1 MKKHIA
7 YILKIRALILI
18 LLLISGSIS
27 LSGQGIN
34 EQVTVVGAFEPTVP
48 DASKINLSPS
58 PDETEVK
65 LPVMSYSITP
75 VQIKTSLH
83 PDDITAVK
91 LVGEPLKKL
100 YRNYARV
107 GFGNYT
113 TPYAEFY
120 AGSLRSKTYAFG
132 IHMKHLSSSGTIK
145 DYPKS
150 NNSLNQIE
158 LSGQKFTDNHTF
170 NASAGFRRNVV
181 HHYGFKPADLNF
193 FVNEDDLKQRFNRI
207 NASASFASVYSD
219 ADRLNHTL
227 GLSFTNIS
235 DKFDTRESQIGIR
248 AAADKRYEL
257 FDLTD
262 YQKLSFETNL
272 AFTGYKDSL
281 QSQRS
286 ALLSFRPSISTEF
299 NQYALLFGLDFSIH
313 VDSVSK
319 AYLFPFLEARVRAL
333 EDALMISAGI
343 SGGITRRGFDVL
355 SDENPFIQS
364 VLPLQYTRERFAF
377 YAGARARVGKN
388 VNLTASFR
396 TANVE
401 NEPFFVNDET
411 SLLLNRFTV
420 VYYDGS
426 VTKFRAEAEYLI
438 AERIRVKAFAGLE
451 KWSLTGDEVPWH
463 RPGSEFGLDASY
475 DIQKKIIAKAGF
487 TAFGKQSA
495 RLPYDGS
502 EREIGFI
509 TETLKGYTDV
519 HLGVEYRYTKVLSAF
534 LNFSNVTGTRYY
546 QWYNYPAYRFRV
558 LGGVSY
564 SF

>member
-1 MKKHIA
+1 MKKYKASIVKGKVF
-7 YILKIRALILI
+7 LLV
-18 LLLISGSIS
+18 LLLLTGSIS
-27 LSGQGIN
+27 LRGQGIN
-34 EQVTVVGAFEPTVP
+34 EQVTVVGAFEPVVP
-48 DASKINLSPS
+48 DASKIDLSPS

-65 LPVMSYSITP
+65 LPVMSYSVTP
-75 VQIKTSLH
+75 VQLKTSLH

-113 TPYAEFY
+113 TPYAELY

-132 IHMKHLSSSGTIK
+132 IRMKHLSSSGTIK

-150 NNSLNQIE
+150 SNSLNLVE
-158 LSGQKFTDNHTF
+158 LSGQKFTENHTI
-170 NASAGFRRNVV
+170 AATAGYRRNVV
-181 HHYGFKPADLNF
+181 HHYGFKPADYSF
-193 FVNEDDLKQRFNRI
+193 FVNEDDLRQRFNRI
-207 NASASFASVYSD
+207 NASASVASVYTD
-219 ADRLNHTL
+219 NDRLNHRV
-227 GLSFTNIS
+227 GLSFSNVS

-262 YQKLSFETNL
+262 YQNLSFETNL

-281 QSQRS
+281 MSQRS

-299 NQYALLFGLDFSIH
+299 NQYALLFGIDLSIH
-313 VDSVSK
+313 ADSVSK

-333 EDALMISAGI
+333 EEALMITAGI
-343 SGGITRRGFDVL
+343 SGGLSRRGFDVL

-388 VNLTASFR
+388 INLTASFR

-401 NEPFFVNDET
+401 NEPFFVNDE
-411 SLLLNRFTV
+411 SGVLLNRFTV

-438 AERIRVKAFAGLE
+438 AERLRVKAYAGLE
-451 KWSLTGDEVPWH
+451 KWSLNGDAEPWH
-463 RPGSEFGLDASY
+463 RPGSEFGADASY
-475 DIQKKIIAKAGF
+475 DLQKKIIAKAGF
-487 TAFGKQSA
+487 SAYGKQSA
-495 RLPYDGS
+495 RIPVAEQERVS
-502 EREIGFI
+502 EFV
-509 TETLKGYTDV
+509 TETLKGYADI
-519 HLGVEYRYTKVLSAF
+519 HLGVEYRYTKLLSAF

-558 LGGVSY
+558 LGGISY

>member
-1 MKKHIA
+1 MKSYIA
-7 YILKIRALILI
+7 YMVKRRFFLLVV
-18 LLLISGSIS
+18 LLLTGSLS

-34 EQVTVVGAFEPTVP
+34 EQVTVVGAFEPVVP

-65 LPVMSYSITP
+65 LPVMSYSVTP
-75 VQIKTSLH
+75 VQIKTNLH

-113 TPYAEFY
+113 TPYAELY

-150 NNSLNQIE
+150 NNSLNLVE
-158 LSGQKFTDNHTF
+158 LSGQKFTDNHTIA
-170 NASAGFRRNVV
+170 ASAVFRRNVV
-181 HHYGFKPADLNF
+181 HHYGFKPAEMSF

-207 NASASFASVYSD
+207 NASASVASVYSD
-219 ADRLNHTL
+219 NDRLNHRV
-227 GLSFTNIS
+227 GLSFSNVS

-272 AFTGYKDSL
+272 TFTGYKDSL
-281 QSQRS
+281 LSQRS

-299 NQYALLFGLDFSIH
+299 NQYELLFGLDLSIH
-313 VDSVSK
+313 ADSVSK

-333 EDALMISAGI
+333 EDALMITAGI

-411 SLLLNRFTV
+411 NALLNRFTV

-426 VTKFRAEAEYLI
+426 VTKFRAEAEYLV

-451 KWSLTGDEVPWH
+451 KWSLNGDFEPWH
-463 RPGSEFGLDASY
+463 RPGSEFGVDASY
-475 DIQKKIIAKAGF
+475 DIQKKIIARAGF
-487 TAFGKQSA
+487 SAFGKQSA
-495 RLPYDGS
+495 RIPVAEP
-502 EREIGFI
+502 ERVTEFV
-509 TETLKGYTDV
+509 TETLKGYTDI
-519 HLGVEYRYTKVLSAF
+519 HLGVEYRYTKLLSAF
-534 LNFSNVTGTRYY
+534 LNFSNVAGTRYY

-558 LGGVSY
+558 LGGISY